1 MDQFNCSRNISTN
14 ETMEFVEKHIPITPS
29 TIGYALAGITLVW
42 ISSIY
47 IIYLVYYII
56 KYIQEKPPNLQT
68 MLDGFYV
75 QLFVSWIITAAM
87 AMILEL
93 LLELGTLN
101 VKNEIVTE
109 IVAWLFYASVLF
121 MSVSIGT
128 SCVARILLIALPNL
142 VEQLDDMITWLFN
155 G

>member
-1 MDQFNCSRNISTN
+1 
-14 ETMEFVEKHIPITPS
+14 MENVQEQIPITPS
-29 TIGYALAGITLVW
+29 TIGYAIAGIMLVC

-47 IIYLVYYII
+47 IIYLVFHII

-75 QLFVSWIITAAM
+75 QLFVSWIILAGM
-87 AMILEL
+87 AMIVEL

-101 VKNEIVTE
+101 VRNEMVTE
-109 IVAWLFYASVLF
+109 IVAWLFYYSVLF
-121 MSVSIGT
+121 LSVSIGT
-128 SCVARILLIALPNL
+128 SCVARILLIVLPNL
-142 VEQLDDMITWLFN
+142 VEYLDDMITWIFN